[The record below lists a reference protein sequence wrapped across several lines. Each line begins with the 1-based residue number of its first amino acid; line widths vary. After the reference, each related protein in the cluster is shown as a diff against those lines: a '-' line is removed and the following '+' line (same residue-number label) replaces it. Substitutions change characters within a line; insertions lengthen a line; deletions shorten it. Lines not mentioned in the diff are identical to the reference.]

1 MVRIFFFSQSQTLII
16 ENMNSLN
23 DSSYINNKYTTNTNI
38 AYGCNNNNNV
48 SGINVLLDAWSN
60 GLDKGD
66 WSNAL
71 KEF

>member
-1 MVRIFFFSQSQTLII
+1 
-16 ENMNSLN
+16 MNSLN

-60 GLDKGD
+60 SLDKGD
-66 WSNAL
+66 RSNAL